1 MPRIKD
7 EANVLADAPVTQAR
21 PAGHDGYPVP
31 AEHDSRAIS
40 AGAAEETARDLAAK
54 FIVLLE
60 TGTAPDGLFTPDVF
74 CDFTM
79 PQWRLQAQGIDD
91 VVGMRRHGHPE
102 PGRVPRS
109 RFDATAT
116 GFVLE
121 VEEQWESGGESW
133 YCRELFR
140 ADLSDHGISQLSVYC
155 TGDWD
160 SELVARHAKAVRL
173 LRS

>member
-1 MPRIKD
+1 MPHGTVTR
-7 EANVLADAPVTQAR
+7 EVAGRELA
-21 PAGHDGYPVP
+21 G
-31 AEHDSRAIS
+31 
-40 AGAAEETARDLAAK
+40 K
-54 FIVLLE
+54 FIDFLE
-60 TGTAPDGLFTPDVF
+60 TGTAPDGLFTADAF

-79 PQWRLQAQGIDD
+79 PQWRLQAEGARA
-91 VVGMRRHGHPE
+91 VVALRKGGHPG

-121 VEEQWESGGESW
+121 VEEEWEQDGESW

-140 ADLSDHGISQLSVYC
+140 ADVTDGAISQISVYC

-160 SELVARHAKAVRL
+160 RALVARHREAVKL
-173 LRS
+173 LRA